1 MGYIQYYFRLTYR
14 YIGGIGTG
22 YSSGTDVLRYVV
34 HYMLRRVLL
43 ARASRVERRF
53 RALRGRKQGVV
64 PVVIEQ
70 KVRRRMTM
78 QFRVYR
84 WLQSSI
90 LVVFMVSLLLSFSN
104 GSIQFLKEISLSSDE
119 SAATFVESL
128 VEGSQV

>member
-1 MGYIQYYFRLTYR
+1 
-14 YIGGIGTG
+14 
-22 YSSGTDVLRYVV
+22 
-34 HYMLRRVLL
+34 
-43 ARASRVERRF
+43 
-53 RALRGRKQGVV
+53 
-64 PVVIEQ
+64 
-70 KVRRRMTM
+70 MTM

-128 VEGSQV
+128 VEDSQVEVTLKQMMS

>member
-1 MGYIQYYFRLTYR
+1 
-14 YIGGIGTG
+14 
-22 YSSGTDVLRYVV
+22 
-34 HYMLRRVLL
+34 
-43 ARASRVERRF
+43 
-53 RALRGRKQGVV
+53 
-64 PVVIEQ
+64 
-70 KVRRRMTM
+70 MTM

-128 VEGSQV
+128 VEDSQV

>member
-1 MGYIQYYFRLTYR
+1 
-14 YIGGIGTG
+14 
-22 YSSGTDVLRYVV
+22 
-34 HYMLRRVLL
+34 
-43 ARASRVERRF
+43 
-53 RALRGRKQGVV
+53 
-64 PVVIEQ
+64 
-70 KVRRRMTM
+70 MTM